1 MHQFLMLKKRQS
13 TSKNVIIDTSKRRI
27 TNPPLQLPMALTA
40 VSEQSRSQQSKPDL
54 YSIRVIRNKY
64 EFSHPDKSRL
74 ALPYTC
80 SCLTRGSTLTG
91 SHNIVE
97 MIAASAIQVSVLNK
111 HAEN

>member
-1 MHQFLMLKKRQS
+1 
-13 TSKNVIIDTSKRRI
+13 
-27 TNPPLQLPMALTA
+27 MALTA
-40 VSEQSRSQQSKPDL
+40 VSEQVRSFRSKPDL

-74 ALPYTC
+74 ASKYPGPR
-80 SCLTRGSTLTG
+80 LTRGSTLTG

-97 MIAASAIQVSVLNK
+97 MIAVSAIQISVLNN